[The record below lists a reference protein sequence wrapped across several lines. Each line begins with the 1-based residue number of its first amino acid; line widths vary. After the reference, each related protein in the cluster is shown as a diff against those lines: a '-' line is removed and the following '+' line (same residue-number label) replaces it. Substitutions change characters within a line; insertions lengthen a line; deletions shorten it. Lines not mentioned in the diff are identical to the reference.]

1 MNEPFVAVK
10 TGLSKRLGLWAATII
25 GVGLILGAGIY
36 VLLGVAA
43 GQAGNAV
50 WLSFLIAAF
59 VAALTGFSYA
69 RLARLKPKNAP
80 EFQYIGMAFGRVP
93 AFLSGWMMLWATVIS
108 SAAVALGFGSYL
120 EHLSGLPPVSGALV
134 LIILSSAVVFI
145 GVGES
150 VVLSGILT
158 LAAAAGLI
166 FVVVIGIPSFG
177 QANLVEMPRG
187 IAGVIGA
194 APLVFFAFLGFEAI
208 ANLSEEMHSP
218 ERDLPKAIL
227 LALGIS
233 AVIYLL
239 VSISAV
245 SVLGWQ
251 GLSQTSAPLAAVAS
265 RILGAKADLVLTL
278 IALAATGNTVLLLL
292 FTSSRA
298 MWAMSCAGALPMTFC
313 VIGEGR
319 RTPWFTIIAVGGIA
333 GLFVVFRNIKDIADY
348 TNFSTLLVFAG
359 VNAGAVK
366 IFRSGKSGALKQVL
380 VNIVP
385 PVLGALTSL
394 WLAITIG
401 WQAALSGG
409 ILLISGGLFHFIM
422 ERRGMKG
429 SKR

>member
-1 MNEPFVAVK
+1 MNEPIVAAG
-10 TGLSKRLGLWAATII
+10 TGLSRRLGLWAATII

-43 GQAGNAV
+43 GEAGNAV

-59 VAALTGFSYA
+59 VAALTAFSYA
-69 RLARLKPKNAP
+69 RLGRLKPKNAP
-80 EFQYIGMAFGRVP
+80 EFQYIGMAFGKTP

-120 EHLSGLPPVSGALV
+120 EHLSGLPYLTGAVV
-134 LIILSSAVVFI
+134 LIILCTAVVFL

-150 VVLSGILT
+150 IVLSGILT
-158 LAAAAGLI
+158 FVAAAGLI
-166 FVVVIGIPSFG
+166 FIVVIGVPSFG
-177 QANLVEMPRG
+177 HTNLVEMPGG
-187 IAGVIGA
+187 ISGVIGA
-194 APLVFFAFLGFEAI
+194 APLVFFAYLGFEGV
-208 ANLSEEMHSP
+208 ANLTEEMKNP
-218 ERDLPKAIL
+218 GRDLPKAIL

-233 AVIYLL
+233 SVIYLL

-251 GLSQTSAPLAAVAS
+251 GLSQSNAPLAAVAS
-265 RILGAKADLVLTL
+265 KIFGTKADLLLSL
-278 IALAATGNTVLLLL
+278 IALAATSNTVLLLL

-333 GLFVVFRNIKDIADY
+333 SLFVLFRNIEDVAEY
-348 TNFSTLLVFAG
+348 TNFATLLVFVG
-359 VNAGAVK
+359 VNASAIK
-366 IFRSGKSGALKQVL
+366 IFSNSKSGGPKQIL
-380 VNIVP
+380 ANIVP
-385 PVLGALTSL
+385 PALGVSTSL

-401 WQAALSGG
+401 WRAALLGG
-409 ILLISGGLFHFIM
+409 ILLMSGVLFHFIM
-422 ERRGMKG
+422 ERRRIKV